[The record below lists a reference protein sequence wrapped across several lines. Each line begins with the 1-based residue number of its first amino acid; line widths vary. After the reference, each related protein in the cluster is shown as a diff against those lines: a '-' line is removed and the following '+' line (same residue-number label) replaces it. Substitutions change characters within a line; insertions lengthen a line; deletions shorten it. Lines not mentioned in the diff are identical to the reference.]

1 MRILIAYASLSGN
14 TREVARLLQGDCQ
27 ARGHAVR
34 LLEVDDAQ
42 APRVLAQPHDLLL
55 LGSWTDNAGRTPAEM
70 KRFVAALRDGP
81 GLPPGQRVAVFGTGE
96 TQWGLEFY
104 CGAAHRL
111 ARFFRSPHA
120 VLEIEQMPHGSADT
134 HAIHHWA
141 AAVLARFE
149 TTADADP
156 ARHQP

>member
-14 TREVARLLQGDCQ
+14 TCEVARLLEAYC
-27 ARGHAVR
+27 RLHGHAVR
-34 LLEVDDAQ
+34 RLQVDDAQ
-42 APRVLAQPHDLLL
+42 AQHALAQPHDLLL
-55 LGSWTDNAGRTPAEM
+55 LGSWTDNAGRTPSEM
-70 KRFVAALRDGP
+70 KQFVATLRDGP
-81 GLPPGQRVAVFGTGE
+81 GLPPGQQMAVFGTGE

-111 ARFFRSPHA
+111 ARFFHSPHP

-141 AAVLARFE
+141 DTVLARFE
-149 TTADADP
+149 TTPDADP
-156 ARHQP
+156 ARHHA